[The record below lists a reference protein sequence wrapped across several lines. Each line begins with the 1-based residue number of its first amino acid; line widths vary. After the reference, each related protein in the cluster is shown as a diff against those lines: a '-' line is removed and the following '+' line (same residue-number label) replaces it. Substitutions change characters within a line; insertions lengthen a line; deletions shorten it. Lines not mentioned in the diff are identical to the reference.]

1 MTEDVLFC
9 IPLVNVDRKDD
20 EDDNDVFV
28 VLVSEDDE
36 VVVTT
41 ARDGVVVD
49 DDDDDMID
57 ERFCVCLPNRRNHSR
72 CSLSLSLF
80 SSMHTNKQT
89 LVVVFN
95 YDSTSNDFLSF

>member
-20 EDDNDVFV
+20 DDDDNDVFV

-72 CSLSLSLF
+72 CSLSLSLSLF
-80 SSMHTNKQT
+80 SSIH
-89 LVVVFN
+89 
-95 YDSTSNDFLSF
+95 DSTSSDFLSF

>member
-20 EDDNDVFV
+20 DDDVFV

-36 VVVTT
+36 VVVITG
-41 ARDGVVVD
+41 RDGVVV

-72 CSLSLSLF
+72 CSLSLSLSLF
-80 SSMHTNKQT
+80 SSIH
-89 LVVVFN
+89 
-95 YDSTSNDFLSF
+95 DSTSSDFLSF

>member
-20 EDDNDVFV
+20 DDDVFV

-36 VVVTT
+36 VVVITG
-41 ARDGVVVD
+41 RDGVVVD
-49 DDDDDMID
+49 DDDDMID
-57 ERFCVCLPNRRNHSR
+57 ERFVCCLPNRRNHSR

-80 SSMHTNKQT
+80 SSIHAHKQT
-89 LVVVFN
+89 L
-95 YDSTSNDFLSF
+95 

>member
-20 EDDNDVFV
+20 DDDDNDVFV

-57 ERFCVCLPNRRNHSR
+57 ERFCVCVFAESSKSLSM
-72 CSLSLSLF
+72 LSLSLP
-80 SSMHTNKQT
+80 
-89 LVVVFN
+89 
-95 YDSTSNDFLSF
+95 FLFYSVQLR

>member
-20 EDDNDVFV
+20 DDDDVFV
-28 VLVSEDDE
+28 VLVSEDNE

-41 ARDGVVVD
+41 GRDGVVV

-57 ERFCVCLPNRRNHSR
+57 ERFCVCVFAESSKSLSM
-72 CSLSLSLF
+72 LSLSLP
-80 SSMHTNKQT
+80 
-89 LVVVFN
+89 
-95 YDSTSNDFLSF
+95 FLFYSVQLR